1 MKRYI
6 KDNKEVFSLI
16 NKNYKIIEIKPIKK
30 NIKKGVFYETF
41 ISSYCVIYEKMI

>member
-6 KDNKEVFSLI
+6 KDNKKIFKLI
-16 NKNYKIIEIKPIKK
+16 NNEKYKILEIRPIRKRNK
-30 NIKKGVFYETF
+30 NKIYNAS